1 MSIVSNASPL
11 INMARIQQLDL
22 LRRLYGEL
30 RVVGVGQADAGGL
43 RRQAEA
49 GRVPHERGA
58 ARFGGDLQARQ
69 VLAFEQAGD
78 EAESGVPIRVVEGNG
93 LNQHAGHAARLD
105 AHDAHAAW
113 PVRAAEDGTDRGK
126 IAGRAQTHA
135 SLER

>member
-30 RVVGVGQADAGGL
+30 RVVGVGQTDAGGL
-43 RRQAEA
+43 RRQTEA

-58 ARFGGDLQARQ
+58 ARFGGDLQPRQ
-69 VLAFEQAGD
+69 VLAPEQAGD
-78 EAESGVPIRVVEGNG
+78 EAGLGIEGNG
-93 LNQHAGHAARLD
+93 LNQHASHAARLN

-126 IAGRAQTHA
+126 IAGRAQAHA
-135 SLER
+135 SHEQ